1 MHPELLRC
9 LKCYDKKNLTHDLLA
24 GLMVAIIALPLSIA
38 LGLQSGASLQTG
50 ILTAIVAGF
59 FISLLGGSRYQ
70 IGGPTA
76 AFVVIILG
84 YLTDP
89 QIGFTGLA
97 LATLGAGVL
106 LILLGFF
113 KAGRLVRYIP
123 YPIVI
128 GFTTGI
134 GITLLTGQLKDLLG
148 LTLPQ
153 GTGGGFVDKISAYV
167 QSIGTLNGWTL
178 AVGGLTIA
186 LIYFLPRISK
196 KLPAA
201 FCAIIIATL
210 ATLMLDALT
219 GGNAGI
225 ATIGSTYGEVKA
237 EFKGIDLS
245 GLSSISVGKL
255 ILPAVIIA
263 FLCAIESLLS
273 ATVADGMTG
282 AEHDPNQE
290 LVGQGVANIASA
302 LAGGLPATGAIA
314 RTAAGINNGAKSP
327 LTGIFHALFLLVM
340 YVVLMPVVR
349 FIPLAGLAAIL
360 ITVSIH
366 MANFPVF
373 LRLTTFGVRD
383 GIVLI
388 VTCLLTVFFDLT
400 YGVIGGLL
408 LCIALNAQ
416 NLQHPI
422 QIVAENENSR
432 KVTAKAEG
440 RLYFLSVNRLCDYV
454 LGQAKKENA
463 YDAVE
468 LDLSGVQR
476 MDVTSAERLAKLA
489 RKVENGGMSLT
500 LLHMTDVVQ
509 RRYDRFRREI
519 LD

>member
-1 MHPELLRC
+1 MRPELFRS
-9 LKCYDKKNLTHDLLA
+9 LKTYDKKDLPRDLMA

-38 LGLQSGASLQTG
+38 LGLQSGATLQTG

-97 LATLGAGVL
+97 LATVAAGVL
-106 LILLGFF
+106 LIILGFC
-113 KAGRLVRYIP
+113 KAGGLVRYIP

-134 GITLLTGQLKDLLG
+134 GVTLLTGQLKDLTG
-148 LTLPQ
+148 LTMPAGAGGNFVGKLVGCVQ
-153 GTGGGFVDKISAYV
+153 GAATIDP
-167 QSIGTLNGWTL
+167 WTL
-178 AVGGLTIA
+178 AVGLGTVA
-186 LIYFLPRISK
+186 LIYLIPKLSP

-201 FCAIIIATL
+201 FCAIVIATL
-210 ATLMLDALT
+210 AAAAL
-219 GGNAGI
+219 NAFCAADI
-225 ATIGSTYGEVKA
+225 ATIGSTYGDVKA
-237 EFKGIDLS
+237 EFNGIDLS
-245 GLSSISVGKL
+245 GLGSVSFGKL
-255 ILPAVIIA
+255 VLPAFVIA

-302 LAGGLPATGAIA
+302 LCGGLPATGAIA

-340 YVVLMPVVR
+340 YLVLMPVMKFV
-349 FIPLAGLAAIL
+349 PLTGLAAIL

-373 LRLTTFGVRD
+373 LRLFTFGAKD
-383 GIVLI
+383 ALVLAA
-388 VTCLLTVFFDLT
+388 TCLLTVFFDLT
-400 YGVIGGLL
+400 YGVIGGFL
-408 LCIALNAQ
+408 LCCVINLPALLSPA
-416 NLQHPI
+416 
-422 QIVAENENSR
+422 
-432 KVTAKAEG
+432 KVTG
-440 RLYFLSVNRLCDYV
+440 RETWADRVSLRLAGKLSFLSVAAIQDRA
-454 LGQAKKENA
+454 AKEA
-463 YDAVE
+463 EEVERVE
-468 LDLSGVQR
+468 LELSGVSAL
-476 MDVTSAERLAKLA
+476 DVTAMERLGKLSKKLA
-489 RKVENGGMSLT
+489 AKGKELT
-500 LLHMTDVVQ
+500 LVGLSPALDD
-509 RRYDRFRREI
+509 RFARFRRE
-519 LD
+519 LLK

>member
-1 MHPELLRC
+1 MKPELFTS
-9 LKCYDKKNLTHDLLA
+9 LKHYDKKDLTSDLLA

-38 LGLQSGASLQTG
+38 LGLQSGATLQTG
-50 ILTAIVAGF
+50 IMTAIVAGF
-59 FISLLGGSRYQ
+59 FISLLGGSRFQ

-84 YLTDP
+84 YLNDP
-89 QIGFTGLA
+89 EIGFAGLA
-97 LATLGAGVL
+97 IAGIAAGVI
-106 LILLGFF
+106 LIVLGYV
-113 KAGRLVRYIP
+113 KAGGLIRYIP

-134 GITLLTGQLKDLLG
+134 GITLLTGQLKDLFG
-148 LTLPQ
+148 MTLPE
-153 GTGGGFVDKISAYV
+153 GAGSEFIEKIAAYV
-167 QSIGTLNGWTL
+167 QSIGTTNLWTL
-178 AVGGLTIA
+178 SIGAITIA
-186 LIYFLPRISK
+186 LIYLIPKINK

-210 ATLMLDALT
+210 LTLAIEAFT
-219 GGNAGI
+219 GGNAAI

-237 EFKGIDLS
+237 EFKWMNLS
-245 GLSSISVGKL
+245 NISHVNIGKL
-255 ILPAVIIA
+255 IVPAVIIA

-282 AEHDPNQE
+282 AEHNPNQE

-349 FIPLAGLAAIL
+349 FIPLTGLAAIL

-373 LRLTTFGVRD
+373 LRLATFGIRD
-383 GIVLI
+383 SIVLI

-400 YGVIGGLL
+400 YGVIGGFILCALL
-408 LCIALNAQ
+408 NIS
-416 NLQHPI
+416 NLLKPAR
-422 QIVAENENSR
+422 IVSESLDENGI
-432 KVTAKAEG
+432 TARIEG
-440 RLYFLSVNRLCDYV
+440 RVCFISVNRLHAYV
-454 LGQAKKENA
+454 NQKAHE
-463 YDAVE
+463 YDQVT
-468 LDLSGVQR
+468 LDFEKIDR
-476 MDVTSAERLAKLA
+476 IDVTSAERLAKLD
-489 RKVENGGMSLT
+489 RKLEGKGKT
-500 LLHMTDVVQ
+500 LVFLHEKSAVQ
-509 RRYDRFRREI
+509 SRYDRFVREI
-519 LD
+519 LK